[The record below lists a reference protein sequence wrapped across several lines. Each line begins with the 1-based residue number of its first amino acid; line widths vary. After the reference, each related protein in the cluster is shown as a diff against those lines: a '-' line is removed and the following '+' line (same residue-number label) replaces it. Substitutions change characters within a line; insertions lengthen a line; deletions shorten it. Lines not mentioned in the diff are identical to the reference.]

1 MKAIKVILGILILL
15 VVIYFLGPKPAAPEL
30 AIGGTWTDMPDS
42 AKYVEAYIQKME
54 SSDEKLKEG
63 SQARVIWA
71 DSTKKEK
78 TPYVFLYVHG
88 YSASPM
94 EGDPVHREIAKAF
107 GANLLLERTYDHG
120 HRSDTEVFLDATADK
135 FWESAENYFQLAKRL
150 GDTVVVMGTSFGGAM
165 TLELAARHPEIKA
178 IALFSPCVAINNP
191 ASSLLDDPW
200 GLQIGRMVSG
210 GDYNNIP
217 PKNENHDKFWNLR
230 YRLEGVVALQN
241 FLTHTMLPETFEKI
255 KCPVYLGYYY
265 KDEENQDKVVSVPAM
280 LAMFEDLGTENKEK
294 VAFPDAANHVIT
306 SPILGENVELVSEST
321 IEFLNK
327 FLIH

>member
-1 MKAIKVILGILILL
+1 
-15 VVIYFLGPKPAAPEL
+15 
-30 AIGGTWTDMPDS
+30 
-42 AKYVEAYIQKME
+42 ME

-217 PKNENHDKFWNLR
+217 PKNEEHDKYWNLR

-280 LAMFEDLGTENKEK
+280 LSMFEDLGTENKEK